1 MSSNVINKLL
11 LAGDK
16 FMPEIHLRQPRFT
29 YSACGPFTKHEQ
41 RIQKFKETRD
51 TNYIYMNELDKA
63 CFAHDAAYSDG
74 KDLTKRT
81 VAVKILKNKA
91 FDIAKD
97 PKYDGYQRGLVS
109 MVYKSFDWKVSG
121 SGAKLIPQ
129 NEQLA
134 EELHKPI
141 IRKFEKR
148 KVYSTFKDNIWG
160 VDLADMQ
167 LLSKY
172 NKGIRFLLCVIDIFS
187 KYAWIVPLKD
197 KEGISIVKAFQSI
210 LKQSNRK
217 PNKIWVDKGSEFYNA
232 YFKKWLRDNDI
243 VMYSTHN
250 EGKSVVAERFIRTIK
265 SKICKYMTSISRNV
279 YIDKLDD
286 IIDEYNNT
294 YHTTIKMKPIDVKDN
309 TYINTSKEI
318 NNKDPKFKVGDY
330 VRISKYK
337 NIFAKGY
344 MPNWSEEV
352 FVIKKVKN
360 TVPWTYVI
368 NDLNDEEIIGTFY
381 EKELQ
386 KTNQKEFRIEKVV
399 RRKGD
404 KLYVKWK
411 GYENSFNSWI
421 YKASLVQRT

>member
-1 MSSNVINKLL
+1 MSSNVINKFLL
-11 LAGDK
+11 LGDK
-16 FMPEIHLRQPRFT
+16 FMPEIHLRQPQFT
-29 YSACGPFTKHEQ
+29 YSACGPFTRHEE
-41 RIQKFKETRD
+41 RIQKFKETGD
-51 TNYIYMNELDKA
+51 TNYLYKNELDNA
-63 CFAHDAAYSDG
+63 CFVHDAAYSDS
-74 KDLTKRT
+74 KDLTKIT
-81 VAVKILKNKA
+81 AADKILKRRA

-97 PKYDGYQRGLVS
+97 PKYDGYQTGLAS
-109 MVYKSFDWKVSG
+109 IVYKFFDSKVSG
-121 SGAKLIPQ
+121 SGAKLIPE

-134 EELHKPI
+134 NELHQPI

-148 KVYSTFKDNIWG
+148 KVYSIFKDKIWG

-187 KYAWIVPLKD
+187 KHAWVVPLKD
-197 KEGISIVKAFQSI
+197 EKDISIVKAFQSI

-250 EGKSVVAERFIRTIK
+250 EGKSVVAKRFIRTLK
-265 SKICKYMTSISRNV
+265 SKIYKYMTSISKNV

-286 IIDEYNNT
+286 IVDEYNNT

-309 TYINTSKEI
+309 TYINTSKET
-318 NNKDPKFKVGDY
+318 NNKDPKFKVGDH

-344 MPNWSEEV
+344 MPNWSEEE
-352 FVIKKVKN
+352 FVIKKIKN
-360 TVPWTYVI
+360 TVPWSDVI
-368 NDLNDEEIIGTFY
+368 NDLNGEEIIETFY

-386 KTNQKEFRIEKVV
+386 KTNQEEFKIEKVI
-399 RRKGD
+399 RRRRD

-411 GYENSFNSWI
+411 GYDNSFNSWI
-421 YKASLVQRT
+421 DKKDIIK